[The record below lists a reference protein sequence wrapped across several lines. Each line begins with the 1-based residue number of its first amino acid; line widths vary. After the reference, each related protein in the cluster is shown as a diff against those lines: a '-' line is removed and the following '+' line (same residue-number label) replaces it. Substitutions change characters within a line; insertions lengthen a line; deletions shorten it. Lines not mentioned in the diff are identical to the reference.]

1 MCGRFAQSQTREDY
15 LALLAEDIERDIPY
29 DPEPIGRY
37 NVAPGTKVLLLSE
50 RDEHL
55 HLDPVFWG
63 YAPGWWDKPPYAKL
77 RTPSSDTIV
86 GDVKRKSVLPR
97 MASAIQRRL
106 QPARQAR

>member
-50 RDEHL
+50 RD
-55 HLDPVFWG
+55 
-63 YAPGWWDKPPYAKL
+63 
-77 RTPSSDTIV
+77 DTFIWIRFS
-86 GDVKRKSVLPR
+86 GDMLPDGG
-97 MASAIQRRL
+97 INRR
-106 QPARQAR
+106 